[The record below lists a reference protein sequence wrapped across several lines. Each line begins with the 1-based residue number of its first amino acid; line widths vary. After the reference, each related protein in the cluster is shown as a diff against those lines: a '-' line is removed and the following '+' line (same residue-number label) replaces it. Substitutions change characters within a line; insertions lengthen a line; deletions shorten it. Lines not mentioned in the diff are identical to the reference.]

1 MNQVKAITHETM
13 HGSDAAMMTTDQW
26 SEIRFW
32 SKLGKSIKTIARD
45 LCLSRNTV
53 RKALRDPEPPQYQ
66 RQKKQRGVL
75 EPFLPFLQQRAP
87 EVFFKATTLC
97 RELKAQGYQGG
108 YSTVKMAVK
117 PLRDTFRLA
126 EAATVRFETPPGKQA
141 QVDWGTSWVNI
152 AGKRTRVKIFV
163 MVLAYS
169 RAIYVEF
176 TLDETLP
183 TLIACHERAIRYF
196 GGITQEVL
204 YDNPRTIVF
213 HRGTDAACINP
224 QFLDFCRYY
233 GYTPRLCRPYRAK
246 TKGKVESGVK
256 YVKRSFLA
264 GRSVASLE
272 DLNVQVA
279 DWIRTVADMRIHGT
293 VHEQPAER
301 FLREELSPVSSQ
313 PPYALQT
320 FAVRK
325 VAADCL
331 ISFEASRYSVPWRY
345 VRQLVDVQVAEERV
359 KIYHQGALIADH
371 ARATKPNQVVLQRS
385 HYGDLGK
392 PRNHSRTLLPK
403 NPPQSAPEVEIR
415 SLDVYALV
423 AGGELHG

>member
-1 MNQVKAITHETM
+1 MSQEKPSTHEIL
-13 HGSDAAMMTTDQW
+13 HGGDAKMLTHDQW

-32 SKLGKSIKTIARD
+32 SKLGQSIKTIARD
-45 LCLSRNTV
+45 LGLSRNTV
-53 RKALRDPEPPQYQ
+53 RKALREPEKPKYQ
-66 RQKKQRGVL
+66 RQNKQRGVL

-87 EVFFKATTLC
+87 EVFFNATTLY

-108 YSTVKMAVK
+108 YSTVKLAVK
-117 PLRDTFRLA
+117 PLRENFRLV

-213 HRGTDAACINP
+213 HRGTDEACINP
-224 QFLDFCRYY
+224 RFLDFCRYY

-264 GRSVASLE
+264 GRSAVSLE
-272 DLNVQVA
+272 DLNNQA
-279 DWIRTVADMRIHGT
+279 MDWIRTVADMRIHGT

-301 FLREELSPVSSQ
+301 FLREELSPVSFQ
-313 PPYALQT
+313 PPYTLQT

-331 ISFEASRYSVPWRY
+331 ISFEASRYSVPWQY

-359 KIYHQGALIADH
+359 KIYHQGALIAEH
-371 ARATKPNQVVLQRS
+371 PLATKPYQVVLQRS

-392 PRNHSRTLLPK
+392 PRDPSRSQLPQK
-403 NPPQSAPEVEIR
+403 PLQSTPEVEVR

>member
-1 MNQVKAITHETM
+1 MLTH
-13 HGSDAAMMTTDQW
+13 DQW

-32 SKLGKSIKTIARD
+32 SKLGQSIKTIARD
-45 LCLSRNTV
+45 LGLSRNTV
-53 RKALRDPEPPQYQ
+53 RKALREPEKPQYQ
-66 RQKKQRGVL
+66 RKKKQRGVL
-75 EPFLPFLQQRAP
+75 EPFRPFLQQRAS
-87 EVFFKATTLC
+87 EVFFNANTLY
-97 RELKAQGYQGG
+97 RELKDQGYKGG
-108 YSTVKMAVK
+108 YSTVKLAVK
-117 PLRDTFRLA
+117 PLREAYRLA
-126 EAATVRFETPPGKQA
+126 EVATVRFETPPGKQA

-183 TLIACHERAIRYF
+183 TLIACHERAIRHF

-213 HRGTDAACINP
+213 HRGTDEACINP
-224 QFLDFCRYY
+224 RFLDFCRYY

-264 GRSVASLE
+264 GRSAMSLD
-272 DLNVQVA
+272 DLNNQA
-279 DWIRTVADMRIHGT
+279 MDWIRTVADVRIHGT

-301 FLREELSPVSSQ
+301 FWREELSPVAFQ
-313 PPYALQT
+313 PPYALQI

-331 ISFEASRYSVPWRY
+331 ISFEASRYSVPWQY
-345 VRQLVDVQVAEERV
+345 VRQLVDVQVAGEQV
-359 KIYHQGALIADH
+359 KIYHQGALIAEH
-371 ARATKPNQVVLQRS
+371 PLATKPYQVVLQRS

-392 PRNHSRTLLPK
+392 PRDPSRPQLPQK
-403 NPPQSAPEVEIR
+403 PLQSTPEVDVR

-423 AGGELHG
+423 TGGELHG

>member
-1 MNQVKAITHETM
+1 M
-13 HGSDAAMMTTDQW
+13 
-26 SEIRFW
+26 
-32 SKLGKSIKTIARD
+32 
-45 LCLSRNTV
+45 
-53 RKALRDPEPPQYQ
+53 
-66 RQKKQRGVL
+66 

-87 EVFFKATTLC
+87 EVFFNATTLC
-97 RELKAQGYQGG
+97 RELKAQGYLGG

-117 PLRDTFRLA
+117 PLRETFRLA

-141 QVDWGTSWVNI
+141 QVDWGTSWVNL

-163 MVLAYS
+163 MVLGYS

-183 TLIACHERAIRYF
+183 TLIDCHERAIRYF
-196 GGITQEVL
+196 GGIPQEIL

-224 QFLDFCRYY
+224 RFLDFCRYY

-256 YVKRSFLA
+256 YVKRSFLV

-279 DWIRTVADMRIHGT
+279 DWVRTVADVRIHGT

-313 PPYALQT
+313 PPYALQA

-325 VAADCL
+325 VATDCL
-331 ISFEASRYSVPWRY
+331 ISFEASRYSVPWQY

-359 KIYHQGALIADH
+359 KIYHEGALIAEH
-371 ARATKPNQVVLQRS
+371 PLANKPYQVMLQQS
-385 HYGDLGK
+385 HYGGLGK
-392 PRNHSRTLLPK
+392 LRDHSRSLLTK
-403 NPPQSAPEVEIR
+403 NSPQSTPEVEIR

>member
-1 MNQVKAITHETM
+1 MMNQGKASTHETI
-13 HGSDAAMMTTDQW
+13 HRGDGAMLSHDQW
-26 SEIRFW
+26 AEIRFW

-53 RKALRDPEPPQYQ
+53 RKALRQPEPPQYQ

-87 EVFFKATTLC
+87 EVFFNATTLC

-108 YSTVKMAVK
+108 YSTVKLAVK
-117 PLRDTFRLA
+117 PLRETYRLV

-141 QVDWGTSWVNI
+141 QVDWGTAWVNI
-152 AGKRTRVKIFV
+152 AGARTRVKIFV
-163 MVLAYS
+163 MVLGYS

-213 HRGTDAACINP
+213 HRGTDEACINP
-224 QFLDFCRYY
+224 RFLDFCRYY
-233 GYTPRLCRPYRAK
+233 GYTPRLCRPYRAQ

-264 GRSVASLE
+264 GHSATSLE
-272 DLNVQVA
+272 DLNAQAA
-279 DWIRTVADMRIHGT
+279 DWVRTVADVRIHGT

-301 FLREELSPVSSQ
+301 FLREELSPVASH

-331 ISFEASRYSVPWRY
+331 ISFEASRYSVPWQY
-345 VRQLVDVQVAEERV
+345 VRQLVDVQIEGERV
-359 KIYHQGALIADH
+359 KIYHQGVMIAEH
-371 ARATKPNQVVLQRS
+371 LRASKPYQMVLQRS
-385 HYGDLGK
+385 HYGNLGK
-392 PRNHSRTLLPK
+392 PREHSLTK
-403 NPPQSAPEVEIR
+403 NPTQSAPEVEIR
-415 SLDVYALV
+415 SLDVYASLV
-423 AGGELHG
+423 GGELHG

>member
-1 MNQVKAITHETM
+1 MLSH
-13 HGSDAAMMTTDQW
+13 DQW

-32 SKLGKSIKTIARD
+32 SKLGKSIKTIARE

-53 RKALRDPEPPQYQ
+53 RKALRQPQTPQYR

-75 EPFLPFLQQRAP
+75 EPFLPFLQRRAP
-87 EVFFKATTLC
+87 EVFFNATTLC
-97 RELKAQGYQGG
+97 RELKAQDYQGG
-108 YSTVKMAVK
+108 YSTVKLAVR
-117 PLRDTFRLA
+117 PLRETFRLV

-141 QVDWGTSWVNI
+141 QMDWGTTWVNI
-152 AGKRTRVKIFV
+152 AGVRTRVKIFV
-163 MVLAYS
+163 MVLGYS

-213 HRGTDAACINP
+213 RRGTDEACINP

-233 GYTPRLCRPYRAK
+233 GYTPRLCRPYRAQ

-256 YVKRSFLA
+256 YVKRSFLP
-264 GRSVASLE
+264 GRSATSLD
-272 DLNVQVA
+272 DLNAQAAQWV
-279 DWIRTVADMRIHGT
+279 RTVADVRIHGT
-293 VHEQPAER
+293 VHEQPAQR
-301 FLREELSPVSSQ
+301 FLREDLSPVASHL
-313 PPYALQT
+313 PYVLQT

-325 VAADCL
+325 VATDCL
-331 ISFEASRYSVPWRY
+331 ISFEASRYSVPWHY

-371 ARATKPNQVVLQRS
+371 ARATKPYQVVLQRS

-392 PRNHSRTLLPK
+392 PREHSRSQLTK

-423 AGGELHG
+423 TGGELHG